1 MKNWIADAKMTHYYC
16 SKNRVKALMK
26 RTTIGLTAQ
35 RICRWLF
42 HFLLH
47 FGANM
52 GNRQTTLRMDRH
64 ETIVTGRCETF
75 RYCHIGG
82 IGMTS
87 AELKHRAK
95 LQEWAA
101 RIQDCRSS
109 GLSVRAWC
117 RQERINATTYYRWE
131 REFLALAET
140 EPCSSVSAVRFAELS
155 APKQVSRNVAER
167 SAMLHIGNA
176 SLDIYPGCD
185 AEQLRLLVELLR
197 LC

>member
-1 MKNWIADAKMTHYYC
+1 
-16 SKNRVKALMK
+16 
-26 RTTIGLTAQ
+26 
-35 RICRWLF
+35 
-42 HFLLH
+42 
-47 FGANM
+47 
-52 GNRQTTLRMDRH
+52 MDRN
-64 ETIVTGRCETF
+64 ETIVAERCETF
-75 RYCHIGG
+75 RYYHIGG

-131 REFLALAET
+131 RELLTAADQA
-140 EPCSSVSAVRFAELS
+140 PCSAVPAVTFAELP
-155 APKQVSRNVAER
+155 APKQASCNVAER
-167 SAMLHIGNA
+167 SATLHIGNA

-185 AEQLRLLVELLR
+185 AEQLRLLVDLLR